1 MPAKRSQ
8 QASARRSALHP
19 GGADRTPRGGL
30 PDDRAA
36 PVAPERGQAS
46 LHRARHQAI
55 ALLGVRIGAETTAQ
69 VDRVERRRAG
79 RGRGRAQSPGRRWR
93 PPGRPGRRARARA
106 SRIRS
111 ARRTRSRSSPTTGG
125 RSRGRHRGRRAA
137 RRSGLHRSDG
147 TRLEQWGPSRP
158 RKRRV
163 RCDASGSGAS
173 CGAGAACARPA
184 CNCSICSPP
193 SRAGVCDA
201 LAETPARARSRRGSS
216 APRRHARC
224 HCARI
229 VAREFDQPRDVAT
242 RPASGAGRSLCE
254 HARQLAVAGVH
265 DKWETPVPVCQVSS
279 PSPLATRRLVEDD
292 RRVRVSR
299 GAGRQGGSRVSG
311 ARRGPATAP

>member
-8 QASARRSALHP
+8 QASARRSALHT

-55 ALLGVRIGAETTAQ
+55 ALLGVRIGAETIAQ
-69 VDRVERRRAG
+69 VDRVERPRAG
-79 RGRGRAQSPGRRWR
+79 RGRGRAPSPGRRSR
-93 PPGRPGRRARARA
+93 PPGPPGRRARARA
-106 SRIRS
+106 ARIRS

-137 RRSGLHRSDG
+137 RRSGRHRSDG

-173 CGAGAACARPA
+173 CGARAACARPA

-201 LAETPARARSRRGSS
+201 LGGDACSRPEQARIVGSPPARAVPLCADRG
-216 APRRHARC
+216 PG
-224 HCARI
+224 
-229 VAREFDQPRDVAT
+229 V
-242 RPASGAGRSLCE
+242 RPA
-254 HARQLAVAGVH
+254 
-265 DKWETPVPVCQVSS
+265 
-279 PSPLATRRLVEDD
+279 
-292 RRVRVSR
+292 
-299 GAGRQGGSRVSG
+299 
-311 ARRGPATAP
+311 ARRGDAAGVRRWPLPV